1 MPLKKRLSRYGKP
14 VVTDIIALGTFVE
27 NEVLQIAASIERE
40 SEHPLAEAIYHYA
53 VEEGVKMQNITALE
67 AIPGHGVKA
76 RVSDNA
82 YYFGNRRLI
91 VDKLGLELGQLEKKI
106 ERLEAG
112 GKTAMILAT
121 AQNIAGVIAEAD
133 TIKATSREA
142 IEALRARGIDT
153 WMITGDNERTARSIA
168 GQVGITNVLAGV
180 LPEDKAKNVKR
191 IQDAGKV
198 VAMVG
203 DGINDAPA
211 LAQADLGIAMGN
223 GTDVAMETGGIVII
237 KNDLRD
243 VVEAIQISKST
254 VGKIK
259 QNMFFALFYNIAG
272 IPVAARVFAFA
283 GLVLRPELAGLA
295 MALSSISVVA
305 NSLTLRTYKPGR
317 LQWVSVVAPVIMTGL
332 FVWLFI
338 VFAKLSMQMN

>member
-14 VVTDIIALGTFVE
+14 AVTDIIALGTFVE

-121 AQNIAGVIAEAD
+121 AQNIAGVIAVAD
-133 TIKATSREA
+133 TIEATSREA

-168 GQVGITNVLAGV
+168 GQVGIINVLAGV

-191 IQDAGKV
+191 IQDAGKI

-259 QNMFFALFYNIAG
+259 QNMFFALFI
-272 IPVAARVFAFA
+272 
-283 GLVLRPELAGLA
+283 
-295 MALSSISVVA
+295 
-305 NSLTLRTYKPGR
+305 T
-317 LQWVSVVAPVIMTGL
+317 
-332 FVWLFI
+332 
-338 VFAKLSMQMN
+338 